1 MSGLKYFDMKIEYDH
16 MVSKISGLNDRIAA
30 LEAENAKLREKIDQ
44 QDTYIEMCLADLAEM
59 QAESSKLRERV
70 ERYKEAVSS
79 VLKCGECNLY
89 HGYICP
95 MCARGLQAL
104 KGGE

>member
-1 MSGLKYFDMKIEYDH
+1 MKIEYDH

-30 LEAENAKLREKIDQ
+30 LEAENAKLRE
-44 QDTYIEMCLADLAEM
+44 
-59 QAESSKLRERV
+59 RV

-79 VLKCGECNLY
+79 VLKCGECNLD

-95 MCARGLQAL
+95 MCARGLREL